1 MHVYRSHHLL
11 QLLHQ
16 LLYLRLINGCS
27 AHMAATLLLRL
38 TKRASSDLQHR
49 LQRISA

>member
-1 MHVYRSHHLL
+1 MVTSHHLL

-16 LLYLRLINGCS
+16 LLYLWLIDRCF

-38 TKRASSDLQHR
+38 QKKASADLQ
-49 LQRISA
+49 